1 MHVAALF
8 KTRDRY
14 RVLECSPNI
23 ISCSRCP
30 VQKDTLFKTLEVIFS
45 HPLLLLLLLLLL
57 FCLWSSSS
65 LFYSWSSFFLF
76 PTDRPG
82 SFNSISFW
90 ASLLPGKDLS
100 LVLFFSVRPLF
111 YWPTSSSGFTEQ
123 GPPVFVY
130 FFFRSSSRSVPA
142 SSVLSCQAEIALS
155 LGLIS
160 CPQLMR
166 FKSRGPSVLAVCLGY
181 VTEMHCSRRPWKTP

>member
-1 MHVAALF
+1 MSPLCLRQETV
-8 KTRDRY
+8 
-14 RVLECSPNI
+14 RVLECNPNI
-23 ISCSRCP
+23 KSSLRCT
-30 VQKDTLFKTLEVIFS
+30 VQKDTLLKTLEVIFGY
-45 HPLLLLLLLLLL
+45 PLLLLLL
-57 FCLWSSSS
+57 FCFWSSSS
-65 LFYSWSSFFLF
+65 PFYSWSSFFLF
-76 PTDRPG
+76 LTDLPG
-82 SFNSISFW
+82 SFNSISFS

-111 YWPTSSSGFTEQ
+111 YWPTSSCGFTDR
-123 GPPVFVY
+123 GPPVFVS
-130 FFFRSSSRSVPA
+130 FFFRSSSLSVPA
-142 SSVLSCQAEIALS
+142 SSVLSCQAKIALS

>member
-1 MHVAALF
+1 MSPLCLRQETV
-8 KTRDRY
+8 
-14 RVLECSPNI
+14 RVLECNPNI
-23 ISCSRCP
+23 KSSSRCT
-30 VQKDTLFKTLEVIFS
+30 VQKDTHFKTREVIFDY
-45 HPLLLLLLLLLL
+45 PLLLLL

-65 LFYSWSSFFLF
+65 PFYSWSSFFLF
-76 PTDRPG
+76 PTDLPG
-82 SFNSISFW
+82 SFNSISFS

-111 YWPTSSSGFTEQ
+111 YWPTSSSGFTDR
-123 GPPVFVY
+123 GPPVFVS
-130 FFFRSSSRSVPA
+130 FFFFGLVLFRSPR
-142 SSVLSCQAEIALS
+142 VLYFLVRQRLS
-155 LGLIS
+155 LGLIG

>member
-45 HPLLLLLLLLLL
+45 LPLLLLLLLLL

-82 SFNSISFW
+82 SFNSISFSASPLLLDW
-90 ASLLPGKDLS
+90 ETRDNRPWQGLVSCPVLFCSSSLLLS
-100 LVLFFSVRPLF
+100 
-111 YWPTSSSGFTEQ
+111 Y
-123 GPPVFVY
+123 
-130 FFFRSSSRSVPA
+130 
-142 SSVLSCQAEIALS
+142 
-155 LGLIS
+155 
-160 CPQLMR
+160 
-166 FKSRGPSVLAVCLGY
+166 
-181 VTEMHCSRRPWKTP
+181 